1 MKKRRTSISIIL
13 LLSSIFLILSL
24 PMKAQE
30 RKIRFKSEVEKEEA
44 EKKLQEKASQKEN
57 VTFFQG
63 LSVGADISGL
73 LNKAF
78 GGDYQYGDI
87 SLQANLKNRYLPII
101 EVGYGKIDVTNEET
115 NIHFSTAAPYVRVGM
130 DYNMMSKKPHLPGY
144 IYLGGRIGFTPMK
157 YDYEAPTLI
166 DPNWEGLEIPID
178 YHDVKSNVTWF
189 EFVVGLKAHVFK
201 RFSMG
206 WSIRYHSRLKMTKNE
221 NSEPHYIPGF
231 GKGGRTNFGVAYNL
245 IYDLPF

>member
-78 GGDYQYGDI
+78 GSDYQYGDI

>member
-73 LNKAF
+73 LNKVF

-87 SLQANLKNRYLPII
+87 SLQANLKNRYMPII

>member
-1 MKKRRTSISIIL
+1 M
-13 LLSSIFLILSL
+13 
-24 PMKAQE
+24 
-30 RKIRFKSEVEKEEA
+30 
-44 EKKLQEKASQKEN
+44 
-57 VTFFQG
+57 
-63 LSVGADISGL
+63 
-73 LNKAF
+73 
-78 GGDYQYGDI
+78 
-87 SLQANLKNRYLPII
+87 PII

>member
-73 LNKAF
+73 LNKVF

-87 SLQANLKNRYLPII
+87 SLQANLKNRYMPII
-101 EVGYGKIDVTNEET
+101 EVGYGKIDVTNEDT

>member
-101 EVGYGKIDVTNEET
+101 EVGYGKIDVTNEDT
-115 NIHFSTAAPYVRVGM
+115 KIHFSTAAPYVRVGM

>member
-73 LNKAF
+73 LNKVF

-87 SLQANLKNRYLPII
+87 SLQANLKNRYMPII
-101 EVGYGKIDVTNEET
+101 EVGYGKIDVTNEDT
-115 NIHFSTAAPYVRVGM
+115 KIHFSTATPYVRVGM